1 MSQSEQEKALFSAIR
16 TNDAVAVKKLI
27 DARCPVNI
35 YDQQDDNALTP
46 LHVAVGKNPLIVTLL
61 LDAGAQTNTADDGGF
76 TPLMQ
81 AIAEKDYA
89 FARALVAQ
97 GADINWQEA
106 DGKITALHAAVFAA
120 NRDDDMERVRFALML
135 GADGGLTMRW
145 QSHAALTPRD
155 LAVLLQSDAGDIV
168 GVLDSPSL
176 PERRLVHAARSAFVR
191 GLSGRAQDDKKR
203 FALK

>member
-1 MSQSEQEKALFSAIR
+1 MSQADQHTALFKAIR
-16 TNDAVAVKKLI
+16 ANDVVAVKKLI
-27 DARCPVNI
+27 DDRCGVNI

-46 LHVAVGKNPLIVTLL
+46 LHVAVGKNPLIATLL
-61 LDAGAQTNTADDGGF
+61 FDAGAQANTADDGGF

-89 FARALVAQ
+89 FARALVAH

-106 DGKITALHAAVFAA
+106 NGKITALHAAVFAA

-145 QSHAALTPRD
+145 QGHDALTARD
-155 LAVLLQSDAGDIV
+155 LAVLLQTEAGDIV
-168 GVLDSPSL
+168 GILDSPTL

-191 GLSGRAQDDKKR
+191 GLSGRAQGDKKR
-203 FALK
+203 YALK